1 LIVIIILV
9 GVILLFVVATL
20 LNGKT
25 EIPEECR
32 ELADECLSCHGH
44 SHSIGE

>member
-1 LIVIIILV
+1 MIGIAILV
-9 GVILLFVVATL
+9 GVISIFVIATF
-20 LNGKT
+20 LNGRT

-32 ELADECLSCHGH
+32 ELADECASCHGH